1 MYFENYKKLLDEL
14 IILRKKFNLYGIK
27 AEYEAEGSSNND
39 INLLRSITL
48 KAKTKIFVKIG
59 GVEAIND
66 IYSCLEIGVDGIIA
80 PMVESEFGAY
90 KFIEFFKNKKFF
102 SKPYL
107 TINIETK
114 KGYDSL
120 DKILPH
126 CKGFID
132 NITIGRSDFSASYFK
147 KEIIP
152 DSKFI
157 SDKIL
162 KISEKAKKFGITTT
176 VGGSVSKKTI
186 ASYKKKPMLIKNLKN
201 LETRKVILP
210 IKNFIYNKKA
220 IDHAIKFESLYILLK
235 NEINEFK
242 LLNEKNRLTTL
253 NTRK

>member
-1 MYFENYKKLLDEL
+1 MYFQNYKKLLDVL
-14 IILRKKFNLYGIK
+14 TILRKKFYLYGIK
-27 AEYEAEGSSNND
+27 AEYEAEGSSNHD

-66 IYSCLEIGVDGIIA
+66 IYNCLEIGVDGIIA
-80 PMVESEFGAY
+80 PMVESEFGVY
-90 KFIEFFKNKKFF
+90 KFIEFFKNKNLS

-107 TINIETK
+107 TINIETR
-114 KGYDSL
+114 KGYESL
-120 DKILPH
+120 DKILPL
-126 CKGFID
+126 CKGLID

-157 SDKIL
+157 TDKI
-162 KISEKAKKFGITTT
+162 IRIAEKAKKFGITTT

-210 IKNFIYNKKA
+210 IRKFINNKNA
-220 IDHAIKFESLYILLK
+220 IDYAIKFESLYILLK
-235 NEINEFK
+235 NEISEFK
-242 LLNEKNRLTTL
+242 LLNEKNRLTIL